1 MLMIQRHHN
10 IFNAASDR
18 HINLV
23 DSTIKYQIIQLIFI
37 DFRNFE
43 VTDYSVPS
51 VRLTFLSVGQYAAF
65 SSGNRGTEMSTPCEA
80 VHTLLQRHCH
90 LLRMLPSPY
99 QSKYTHNFLYNKRN
113 QT

>member
-10 IFNAASDR
+10 IFNPARDR

-23 DSTIKYQIIQLIFI
+23 DSTVMYKIIQSIFI

-51 VRLTFLSVGQYAAF
+51 VRLTFVSVDQYHV
-65 SSGNRGTEMSTPCEA
+65 S
-80 VHTLLQRHCH
+80 H
-90 LLRMLPSPY
+90 
-99 QSKYTHNFLYNKRN
+99 
-113 QT
+113 